1 MRHDRT
7 IKLRDAIEL
16 YQQAIKNDNNEP
28 LVDDLLIDDDWL
40 ELTELLSLLKPLVEV
55 SFFVQWSSKDL
66 IHSSLFEALTPI
78 DWLLSKLQRLK
89 KEHVH
94 QPNTH
99 FRACINFGWKLLKK
113 YSLSAMRHPRIER
126 L

>member
-16 YQQAIKNDNNEP
+16 YQRAIKNDNNEP
-28 LVDDLLIDDDWL
+28 LIDDLLIDDDWL

-78 DWLLSKLQRLK
+78 DWSLSKLERLK
-89 KEHVH
+89 KEHVR

-99 FRACINFGWKLLKK
+99 FRACINFAWKLLKK
-113 YSLSAMRHPRIER
+113 YSLSAMRHMRIER